1 MLRLYDN
8 HLSRNGYKIRL
19 LLSHLGRPF
28 EYVEKDILAGETRTP
43 AFLAKNPAGRI
54 PVLELEDGTC
64 LAESGAI
71 LCWLADGT
79 PFYPAAPLE
88 RAETLRWMFF
98 EQNMLE
104 TPIGSARMW
113 RKTGRDVSEPDVFA
127 AKLVTAR
134 DGLAALDRHLKD
146 RQWVAAGRFTI
157 ADIALYGY
165 VSETEDAG
173 IPLAETPAVVAW
185 LARVAALPRHVPHDW
200 PHAKVGAGADSA
212 A

>member
-28 EYVEKDILAGETRTP
+28 EVVEKDILKGETRTP
-43 AFLAKNPAGRI
+43 EFLAKNPAGRI

-64 LAESGAI
+64 LAESNAV
-71 LCWLADGT
+71 LCYLAEGT
-79 PFYPAAPLE
+79 PFLPAGALD
-88 RAETLRWMFF
+88 RAQTLRWMFF

-104 TPIGSARMW
+104 SSIGGAKFW
-113 RKTGRDVSEPDVFA
+113 KTIGRDAEEPEAFA
-127 AKLVTAR
+127 AKVATAR
-134 DGLAALDRHLKD
+134 DGLAALDRHLAAHD
-146 RQWVAAGRFTI
+146 WLAAGRLTI
-157 ADIALYGY
+157 ADIAVYGY
-165 VSETEDAG
+165 VSETENAG

-185 LARVAALPRHVPHDW
+185 LARMAAQPRHVAHDW
-200 PHAKVGAGADSA
+200 IGAGADSA